1 MMALILALVISS
13 EMKTRS
19 LFMVLLL
26 ALIPFSGVSA
36 KGVYQK
42 PAAFVAETLDKAH
55 RAPLRLRMSGELA
68 ARVKTILGHRYP
80 RSRLRYWRA
89 GDKTVWILQEIG
101 KEKPITVGIVVD
113 GGAIA
118 RVKVLAFRESRGD
131 EVRFPS
137 FVRQYEH
144 AALTGGDYKLDK
156 SIDGITGATLSVRAV
171 NKLARL
177 ALLLHQTVTKND
189 KTP

>member
-1 MMALILALVISS
+1 MNAKTLFIAALLALV
-13 EMKTRS
+13 
-19 LFMVLLL
+19 
-26 ALIPFSGVSA
+26 PFSVASA

-42 PAAFVAETLDKAH
+42 PAAFVAETLGAAAG
-55 RAPLRLRMSGELA
+55 APRRLSLSGDLA
-68 ARVKTILGHRYP
+68 AQVKVIMGHRYP

-89 GDKTVWILQEIG
+89 GDKTVWILEEIG

-113 GGAIA
+113 DGKIA
-118 RVKVLAFRESRGD
+118 RLKVLAFRESRGD

-137 FVRQYEH
+137 FVRQYEQ
-144 AALTGGDYKLDK
+144 ASLTGGGATLNK

-177 ALLLHQTVTKND
+177 ALFLHKIVTKHD
-189 KTP
+189 KTS